1 MFQTTNQ
8 SLLAIFSYFYGIS
21 EDVDMYVRDCKSKLS
36 KAQTRHLRLEQSNI
50 FQSSLLITF
59 LPRITI
65 SLEKS
70 PFLLQKSTIVPFENQ
85 FLLKKSTIVPTWK
98 TTFSTSPVHPSARA
112 APHGPRRSRCWCQS
126 WGQSFPGKI
135 MTSMGLDADL
145 WWFNQQ

>member
-50 FQSSLLITF
+50 FQSSLF
-59 LPRITI
+59 DNVSFQGSAF

-70 PFLLQKSTIVPFENQ
+70 PFLLQKSTIVS
-85 FLLKKSTIVPTWK
+85 L
-98 TTFSTSPVHPSARA
+98 
-112 APHGPRRSRCWCQS
+112 
-126 WGQSFPGKI
+126 
-135 MTSMGLDADL
+135 
-145 WWFNQQ
+145 